1 MKKYGVFAVCILALF
16 CASAALAAPGEKQI
30 KAMSLFLSNF
40 TELGFMEASTEE
52 MAKPENYP
60 DLVRFGVWH
69 NYINNFKSRIER
81 NDAKS
86 QKHGDVR
93 IKASWVEESV
103 LKFFGLKVTADRSV
117 DQSYPPYYFDAAK
130 KAFHFWAADG
140 EAAWYARVK
149 NAESPEKGVWNLS
162 GEIYNAD
169 DPKELWG
176 DFEAVI
182 RESDWK
188 GKPSYVLV
196 SIRSEMK

>member
-103 LKFFGLKVTADRSV
+103 LKYFGLKIKADKSV
-117 DQSYPPYYFDAAK
+117 EQVYPPYHFDGTS
-130 KAFHFWAADG
+130 FHFQAADG
-140 EAAWYARVK
+140 EATWLARVK
-149 NAESPEKGVWNLS
+149 KASNPQKGVWEIS
-162 GEIYNAD
+162 GEVYNAD
-169 DPKELWG
+169 DPTDILGGFK
-176 DFEAVI
+176 AVI
-182 RESDWK
+182 KESVWK
-188 GKPSYVLV
+188 NKPHYFMVRLSA
-196 SIRSEMK
+196 EAQ